1 MLLLFANFHFS
12 DSFLFKNNFLIM
24 VFRKNVFE
32 GFWLQFSN
40 YFAWSAK
47 SVDKQCSCTFFAFLE
62 SLWRRA
68 EHIRPDTGK
77 DKTIIH
83 YSNNDLDF
91 FSYSLSY
98 PPKHWKILEQNC
110 LVKITLISL
119 LERKHEVN
127 ISFRKL
133 YKALNN
139 ILRK

>member
-1 MLLLFANFHFS
+1 MLLLFANFHVS

-83 YSNNDLDF
+83 YSNFDLDF
-91 FSYSLSY
+91 
-98 PPKHWKILEQNC
+98 PPKKHWQILEHYC
-110 LVKITLISL
+110 LVKIIRMSL
-119 LERKHEVN
+119 LERKHGVN

-133 YKALNN
+133 YEA
-139 ILRK
+139 